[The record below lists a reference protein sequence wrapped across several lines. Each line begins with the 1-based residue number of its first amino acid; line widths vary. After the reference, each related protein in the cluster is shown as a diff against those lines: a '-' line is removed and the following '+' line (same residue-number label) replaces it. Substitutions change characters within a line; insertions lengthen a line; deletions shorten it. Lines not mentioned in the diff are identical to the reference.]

1 MRPSFTCFD
10 SEVSIQSA
18 RQILDG
24 KVYQLLEGIGAVN
37 VIVDIG
43 ANIGAA
49 SVYLKSSYP
58 AAELYAFEPS
68 RASFELLKRNLTG
81 MSKVQIYNCGLHE
94 LEGTARLYRGR
105 LDGISDSIVP
115 GLDVTDEYFEIELKS
130 AADEM
135 HRLQLQVIDIL
146 KIDTEG
152 CEVPILRS
160 MVKWLGGI
168 KVIYLEYHSELDRQ
182 IIDLILRRSHV
193 LYASRAT
200 NPHRGELT
208 YISTNL
214 ERLCCYDLIEH
225 GLRRSDV

>member
-1 MRPSFTCFD
+1 MSPSFTCFD
-10 SEVSIQSA
+10 SEISVQAA

-49 SVYLKSSYP
+49 SFYLKDSYP
-58 AAELYAFEPS
+58 DAALYAFEPS
-68 RASFELLKRNLTG
+68 KASFELLQRNL
-81 MSKVQIYNCGLHE
+81 SDFNNVHLYNFGLHE
-94 LEGTARLYRGR
+94 LDATARLYLGK
-105 LDGISDSIVP
+105 LDGISDSVIP
-115 GLDVTDEYFEIELKS
+115 GLDVRDEFVEVELKS
-130 AADEM
+130 AAGEL
-135 HRLQLQVIDIL
+135 HRLDLRDIDLL

-160 MVKWLGGI
+160 MVKWLSTI

-182 IIDLILRRSHV
+182 MIDLILHRSHV

-208 YISTNL
+208 YISTSL
-214 ERLCCYDLIEH
+214 EPLCCYDLIEH
-225 GLRRSDV
+225 G